1 MVGDLWWE
9 EEKDQT
15 EIGDGFNGQV
25 EGTLIAAKCSE
36 TCEDEDDREST
47 DNSND

>member
-15 EIGDGFNGQV
+15 EIGDGFDSQV
-25 EGTLIAAKCSE
+25 ESTLIASECSE
-36 TCEDEDDREST
+36 TREDEDD
-47 DNSND
+47 